1 MLFRLCIVVGGL
13 VSAFGV
19 FWIYW
24 VLVKEGR
31 SFNFE
36 VFCALT
42 LLGGGF
48 LSSFWAQRKMRQR
61 RFLQIDRHVI
71 ELARSQNEIGIADIM
86 ASDGMDIGSHEA
98 QLSLER
104 LASGKVG
111 TIGVSEVGSPVF
123 RLDDAEKS
131 IWLDV

>member
-1 MLFRLCIVVGGL
+1 VLFRLLIVVGGL

-36 VFCALT
+36 AFCALT

-48 LSSFWAQRKMRQR
+48 LSY
-61 RFLQIDRHVI
+61 
-71 ELARSQNEIGIADIM
+71 
-86 ASDGMDIGSHEA
+86 IGSHDA
-98 QLSLER
+98 RLSLER

-111 TIGVSEVGSPVF
+111 TIGVSEVGSPVV